1 MLRRNFSGLMVC
13 IMCLGAASLSLAGQ
27 PDHSMSF
34 YATASGTAE
43 VSVFCAPDG
52 GGKALTEAKLEAGG
66 EVDATITLTVNDA
79 TGAPIFLYPF
89 EDMWLETSAG
99 GMVPCNGG
107 TTADFST
114 DINGE
119 TTFSAALYAGGYSDR
134 TGGET
139 CIVMVNSAA

>member
-79 TGAPIFLYPF
+79 TGARSSCILRGYVVG
-89 EDMWLETSAG
+89 DQRRG
-99 GMVPCNGG
+99 NG
-107 TTADFST
+107 S
-114 DINGE
+114 
-119 TTFSAALYAGGYSDR
+119 L
-134 TGGET
+134 
-139 CIVMVNSAA
+139 